1 MVRCLKVERLRGDCR
16 FRCRAIPRG
25 AACCHSA
32 RRTWVLRAG
41 RPAAVGCVHHVM
53 RIDIFSRTRLS
64 MSCCW
69 LCASACCRCTL
80 AVSSCCSDCS
90 TGVRTATS
98 VGMAAR
104 KWAGLSTDRMTS
116 CAFGQS
122 IAGFVANDRQCR
134 VNRVCKLKPA
144 IACAIRR
151 KTWEDDPSR
160 PTASCVWITMLAM
173 QQQLALHVD
182 GGRLPPCVALHV
194 ELQWHQSKRQRV
206 TPRTHHRWYASR
218 RLQSSLPGP
227 PARPPCPPLPRRG
240 RGA

>member
-116 CAFGQS
+116 CALVNPLLGS
-122 IAGFVANDRQCR
+122 SRTIGNAGSTGYASSSQR
-134 VNRVCKLKPA
+134 LH
-144 IACAIRR
+144 AIRR

-182 GGRLPPCVALHV
+182 GGRLPPSVALHV
-194 ELQWHQSKRQRV
+194 ELQWHQCKRRRV

-227 PARPPCPPLPRRG
+227 PARPPCRPLPRRD